1 MGQAHQLV
9 PLQQARRR
17 KDQWLMAADGLLTEA
32 QAAPTVVSWTAP
44 IPEDEA
50 LAVLGH
56 LLSSAELCLFEPE
69 LYGTFRLLDATSRL
83 LTALMRTEPANH
95 DPFLIKLKEEIDS
108 KKVWLM
114 YDRDGFREFA
124 REVPVL
130 LATRLKERARIGTT
144 EE

>member
-1 MGQAHQLV
+1 MERQ
-9 PLQQARRR
+9 P
-17 KDQWLMAADGLLTEA
+17 
-32 QAAPTVVSWTAP
+32 APPEGSWTAT

-50 LAVLGH
+50 LAVIGH
-56 LLSSAELCLFEPE
+56 LLSSAELSLFEPE

-83 LTALMRTEPANH
+83 LTALMGTEPARS
-95 DPFLIKLKEEIDS
+95 DPFLVKLKGEIDA

-130 LATRLKERARIGTT
+130 LARRIKERAGIGAK

>member
-1 MGQAHQLV
+1 MMDTPEGSVAETQ
-9 PLQQARRR
+9 
-17 KDQWLMAADGLLTEA
+17 
-32 QAAPTVVSWTAP
+32 PTPTKASWTA
-44 IPEDEA
+44 IIAEDDA
-50 LAVLGH
+50 LAVIGH

-83 LTALMRTEPANH
+83 LTALMRTEPAH
-95 DPFLIKLKEEIDS
+95 SDPFLVKLKAEIDT

-130 LATRLKERARIGTT
+130 LATRLKERAHIGT
-144 EE
+144 EEE